1 MSLGHEFHSAANR
14 GNEQLPGLETGLTNV
29 FQLNAANVPATDIPG
44 ARLGLYNLQASE
56 SVGKFGNADL
66 VSNMMTLNIAAD
78 LDRTGPA
85 PAPAQGLNT

>member
-1 MSLGHEFHSAANR
+1 MSLNQEFSNATNR

-56 SVGKFGNADL
+56 TRTIVSGNSDL
-66 VSNMMTLNIAAD
+66 ASRLMDGITITDPQQNV
-78 LDRTGPA
+78 A
-85 PAPAQGLNT
+85 PAPVRGFNN

>member
-66 VSNMMTLNIAAD
+66 VSNMMTLNIAD